1 MPPGGAVG
9 KLSHMSRPMGSL
21 QSDRVCESSFQ
32 AGTTASPRRWDTRS
46 VPETAASPRTN
57 PYAAVLR
64 TPGALKFSAAG
75 ALARLPMAMVG
86 IGTVLMVQGLYD
98 SYAMA
103 GRVAAVL
110 GLAQALLAPQI
121 ARWVDRRGQRTVLL
135 PALVV
140 AALGSGG
147 LITAAVLG
155 APEWVLWV
163 FAVLAGG
170 SQGSY
175 GSMVRARWNG
185 VLDDPHR
192 LHTAYSLESSID
204 ELAYIVGP
212 VLATTLATAV
222 AAPSALV
229 VAGAAAVVGGLLF
242 VIQRSTEP
250 PVVVP
255 DPEVRRRPVAL
266 VPGMPVMVLVFV
278 AMGMIF
284 GSMEVVTV
292 AFAGELGSKGSAGLV
307 LAVFALGSML
317 AGLTYGAW
325 HFTSPASRRFV
336 IGMAA
341 LGPGVSL
348 FLLAHSL
355 WVLAAAMFVAG
366 LAIAPTVITGNG
378 LVQDMV
384 GRHQL
389 TEALTWVGTSIGIGT
404 SLGASIAGARVDDA
418 GAAAGFL
425 ITVGAGWFATLLTLA
440 SSRMLRRQ
448 SAAR

>member
-1 MPPGGAVG
+1 M
-9 KLSHMSRPMGSL
+9 
-21 QSDRVCESSFQ
+21 
-32 AGTTASPRRWDTRS
+32 
-46 VPETAASPRTN
+46 PETAASPRSN
-57 PYAAVLR
+57 PYTAVLR

-75 ALARLPMAMVG
+75 ALARLPMSMVG
-86 IGTVLMVQGLYD
+86 IGAVLMVQGLYD

-110 GLAQALLAPQI
+110 GLARAFLAPQI
-121 ARWVDRRGQRTVLL
+121 GRWVDRHGQRTVLL
-135 PALVV
+135 PALLVSVV
-140 AALGSGG
+140 GLGG

-155 APEWVLWV
+155 APEWVLWP

-175 GSMVRARWNG
+175 GSMVRARWNST
-185 VLDDPHR
+185 LDDPRR

-204 ELAYIVGP
+204 ELVYIVGP

-229 VAGAAAVVGGLLF
+229 VAGIAAVVGGLLF
-242 VIQRSTEP
+242 VVQRATEP

-255 DPEVRRRPVAL
+255 DAATPHRPVIL

-292 AFAGELGSKGSAGLV
+292 AFAEELGSKGMSGVV

-317 AGLTYGAW
+317 AGLAYGAR

-348 FLLAHSL
+348 FLLAESL

-366 LAIAPTVITGNG
+366 LACAPTIITGNG

-389 TEALTWVGTSIGIGT
+389 TEALTWVGTSIGIGA
-404 SLGASIAGARVDDA
+404 SLGASVAGARVDAAGADA
-418 GAAAGFL
+418 GFVVTVAAA
-425 ITVGAGWFATLLTLA
+425 WFATLLTLA
-440 SSRMLRRQ
+440 ASRMLYRQ
-448 SAAR
+448 AAVR

>member
-1 MPPGGAVG
+1 
-9 KLSHMSRPMGSL
+9 
-21 QSDRVCESSFQ
+21 
-32 AGTTASPRRWDTRS
+32 
-46 VPETAASPRTN
+46 VPETAASPRSN
-57 PYAAVLR
+57 PYTAVLR
-64 TPGALKFSAAG
+64 TPGARKFSAAG
-75 ALARLPMAMVG
+75 ALARLPMSMVG
-86 IGTVLMVQGLYD
+86 IGAVLMVQGLYD

-110 GLAQALLAPQI
+110 GLAQAFLAPQI
-121 ARWVDRRGQRTVLL
+121 GRWVDRHGQRTVLL
-135 PALVV
+135 PTLLVSV
-140 AALGSGG
+140 VGLGG
-147 LITAAVLG
+147 LITSAVLG
-155 APEWVLWV
+155 APEWVLWP

-175 GSMVRARWNG
+175 GSMVRARWSHA
-185 VLDDPHR
+185 LDDPR
-192 LHTAYSLESSID
+192 RVHTAYSLESSID
-204 ELAYIVGP
+204 ELVYIVGP

-229 VAGAAAVVGGLLF
+229 VAGIAAVAGGLLF
-242 VIQRSTEP
+242 VVQRATEP

-255 DPEVRRRPVAL
+255 DAEVRHRPVAL
-266 VPGMPVMVLVFV
+266 IPGMPVVVLVFV
-278 AMGMIF
+278 AMGVIF

-292 AFAGELGSKGSAGLV
+292 AFAEERGSKGMSGVV
-307 LAVFALGSML
+307 LAVFALGSMI
-317 AGLTYGAW
+317 AGLTYGAR

-348 FLLAHSL
+348 FLLADSL
-355 WVLAAAMFVAG
+355 WVLAIVMFVAG

-389 TEALTWVGTSIGIGT
+389 TEALTWVGTSIGIGA
-404 SLGASIAGARVDDA
+404 SLGASVAGARVDAA
-418 GAAAGFL
+418 GADAGFL
-425 ITVGAGWFATLLTLA
+425 ITVGAAWFATLLTLA
-440 SSRMLRRQ
+440 ASRTLRRQ

>member
-1 MPPGGAVG
+1 M
-9 KLSHMSRPMGSL
+9 
-21 QSDRVCESSFQ
+21 
-32 AGTTASPRRWDTRS
+32 
-46 VPETAASPRTN
+46 PETAASPRSN

-75 ALARLPMAMVG
+75 ALARLPMSMVA
-86 IGTVLMVQGLYD
+86 IGAVLMVQGLYD

-110 GLAQALLAPQI
+110 GLAQAFLAPQI
-121 ARWVDRRGQRTVLL
+121 GRWVDRHGQRTVLL
-135 PALVV
+135 PALLASVV
-140 AALGSGG
+140 GLGG

-155 APEWVLWV
+155 APEWVLWP

-175 GSMVRARWNG
+175 GSMVRARWNHA
-185 VLDDPHR
+185 LDDPR
-192 LHTAYSLESSID
+192 SLHTAYSLESSID
-204 ELAYIVGP
+204 ELVFIVGP
-212 VLATTLATAV
+212 VLATMLATAV

-229 VAGAAAVVGGLLF
+229 VAGTAAVVGGLLF
-242 VIQRSTEP
+242 VVQRATEP

-255 DPEVRRRPVAL
+255 DAEVRHRPVILIA
-266 VPGMPVMVLVFV
+266 GMPVMVLVFV

-284 GSMEVVTV
+284 GSMEVTTV
-292 AFAGELGSKGSAGLV
+292 AFAEELGNKGMSGVV
-307 LAVFALGSML
+307 LAVFAFGSML
-317 AGLTYGAW
+317 AGLTYGAR

-348 FLLAHSL
+348 YLLAESL
-355 WVLAAAMFVAG
+355 WVLAVVMFVAG
-366 LAIAPTVITGNG
+366 LAAAPTIITGNG

-384 GRHQL
+384 GKHQL
-389 TEALTWVGTSIGIGT
+389 TEALTWVGTSIGIGA
-404 SLGASIAGARVDDA
+404 SLGASVAGARIDAA
-418 GAAAGFL
+418 GADAGFL
-425 ITVGAGWFATLLTLA
+425 VTVGAGWFATLLTLA
-440 SSRMLRRQ
+440 AARTLRRQ

>member
-1 MPPGGAVG
+1 
-9 KLSHMSRPMGSL
+9 
-21 QSDRVCESSFQ
+21 
-32 AGTTASPRRWDTRS
+32 
-46 VPETAASPRTN
+46 VPQTAASPRSN

-64 TPGALKFSAAG
+64 TPGTLKFSAAG
-75 ALARLPMAMVG
+75 ALARLPMSMVG
-86 IGTVLMVQGLYD
+86 IGAVLMVQGLYD

-110 GLAQALLAPQI
+110 GLAQAFLAPQI

-140 AALGSGG
+140 SVIGLGG

-155 APEWVLWV
+155 APEWVLWP
-163 FAVLAGG
+163 FAALAGG

-175 GSMVRARWNG
+175 GSMVRARWNHA
-185 VLDDPHR
+185 LDDPRR

-204 ELAYIVGP
+204 ELVFIVGP

-229 VAGAAAVVGGLLF
+229 LAGVAALVGGLLF
-242 VIQRSTEP
+242 VVQRATEP
-250 PVVVP
+250 PVVAP
-255 DPEVRRRPVAL
+255 DAGVRQRAVVL
-266 VPGMPVMVLVFV
+266 IPGMPVMVLVFV

-284 GSMEVVTV
+284 GSMEVTTV
-292 AFAGELGSKGSAGLV
+292 AFAEELGSKGLSGVV

-317 AGLTYGAW
+317 AGLAYGAR
-325 HFTSPASRRFV
+325 HFVSPASRRFV
-336 IGMAA
+336 IGMAT

-348 FLLAHSL
+348 FLLAQSL
-355 WVLAAAMFVAG
+355 WVLAIAMFVAG
-366 LAIAPTVITGNG
+366 LAIAPTLITGNG

-440 SSRMLRRQ
+440 ASRTLRRQ

>member
-1 MPPGGAVG
+1 
-9 KLSHMSRPMGSL
+9 MS
-21 QSDRVCESSFQ
+21 
-32 AGTTASPRRWDTRS
+32 
-46 VPETAASPRTN
+46 
-57 PYAAVLR
+57 
-64 TPGALKFSAAG
+64 
-75 ALARLPMAMVG
+75 MVG
-86 IGTVLMVQGLYD
+86 IGAVLMVQGLYD

-110 GLAQALLAPQI
+110 GLAQAFLAPQL

-140 AALGSGG
+140 SVVGLGG

-155 APEWVLWV
+155 APEWVLWL
-163 FAVLAGG
+163 FAALAGG

-175 GSMVRARWNG
+175 GSMVRARWNHA
-185 VLDDPHR
+185 LDDPRR

-204 ELAYIVGP
+204 ELVYIVGP

-229 VAGAAAVVGGLLF
+229 LAGVAALVGGLLF
-242 VIQRSTEP
+242 LVQRATEP
-250 PVVVP
+250 PVVAP
-255 DPEVRRRPVAL
+255 DAEARHRPVVL
-266 VPGMPVMVLVFV
+266 IPGMPVMVLIFV
-278 AMGMIF
+278 AMGVIF
-284 GSMEVVTV
+284 GSVEVTTV
-292 AFAGELGSKGSAGLV
+292 AFAEELGSKGLSGVV
-307 LAVFALGSML
+307 LAVFALGSL
-317 AGLTYGAW
+317 VAGLAYGAR
-325 HFTSPASRRFV
+325 HFTSSAARRFV

-341 LGPGVSL
+341 LGLGVSL
-348 FLLAHSL
+348 VLLAHSL
-355 WVLAAAMFVAG
+355 WTLAAAMFVAG
-366 LAIAPTVITGNG
+366 LAIAPTIITGNG

-425 ITVGAGWFATLLTLA
+425 VTVGAGWFATLLALA
-440 SSRMLRRQ
+440 ASRTLRRQ